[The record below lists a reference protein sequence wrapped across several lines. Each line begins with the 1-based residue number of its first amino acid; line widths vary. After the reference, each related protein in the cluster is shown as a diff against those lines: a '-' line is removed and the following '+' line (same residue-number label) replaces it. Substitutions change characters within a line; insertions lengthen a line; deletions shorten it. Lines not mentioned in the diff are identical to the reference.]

1 MKIHLTEE
9 ELKQYISEEV
19 SKFLNESF
27 DNMSDSGIEENAEE
41 EGVWN
46 NLKTGTKTFF
56 SQRGN
61 PDASISDRWRRAKA
75 NYKQQGTVDNYRNLY
90 VQLKQLLDSGK
101 LNPNVTVGQLVG
113 GQYNKIP
120 LGRLHS
126 FIGGNQSAINGR
138 M

>member
-46 NLKTGTKTFF
+46 NLKTGAKTFF
-56 SQRGN
+56 SQQGN
-61 PDASISDRWRRAKA
+61 PDASVSDRWRRAKA

-101 LNPNVTVGQLVG
+101 INPNVTVGQLVG
-113 GQYNKIP
+113 GQYNKNR

-126 FIGGNQSAINGR
+126 YIGGNQSAINGR